1 MSEDPA
7 EPRLGTGRGATLQAL
22 RREDLDGYSLGELDE
37 RIAELEAEISRARA
51 AIARKSS
58 GRAAADALFGRGA

>member
-7 EPRLGTGRGATLQAL
+7 EPRPARGAGLTAL
-22 RREDLDGYSLGELDE
+22 LREDLDAYPVSDLEE
-37 RIAELEAEISRARA
+37 RITALEGEVARVRA

-58 GRAAADALFGRGA
+58 GRAAADALFSFKG